1 MNGVII
7 INKEKDYTSF
17 DVIAI
22 VRKLLKERKCGHTGT
37 LDPNARGVL
46 PVLLGSATK
55 AQDIITDHDKEYLA
69 DFRFGLETDT
79 LDIWGKVLK
88 EERSDISEEDIIA
101 VLPQFTGKIKQVP
114 PMYSS
119 VMVNGRRL
127 YDLAREGITVDRKQR
142 EIEIYDLSLR
152 SFDRKTQSG
161 SMYIKCSKGTY
172 VRTLIDDIARKL
184 GTIGV
189 MTDLLRTVACSY
201 TIDEAVTLDE
211 LRKAVDEGSES
222 RYIKSV
228 ESLFLSYDEI
238 TVTDKQS
245 TRFQNGNPLD
255 LDRTGIKSR
264 EDGKIYRVKNKKN
277 EFLSLGVIDKENNS
291 LKLYKH
297 F

>member
-17 DVIAI
+17 DVVAI

-55 AQDIITDHDKEYLA
+55 AQDIIIDHDKEYLS

-88 EERSDISEEDIIA
+88 EEISDISEEDITG
-101 VLPQFTGKIKQVP
+101 VLPYFTGKIKQVP

-127 YDLAREGITVDRKQR
+127 YDLAREGITVDRKER
-142 EIEIYDLSLR
+142 EIQIYDLSLR

-172 VRTLIDDIARKL
+172 VRTLIDDIAKRL

-211 LRKAVDEGSES
+211 LRKAVDEGTES
-222 RYIKSV
+222 GYIKSV

-238 TVTDKQS
+238 KVTDKQS

-264 EDGKIYRVKNKKN
+264 QDGKIYRVKNKN
-277 EFLSLGVIDKENNS
+277 GEFLSLGVIDKENNS